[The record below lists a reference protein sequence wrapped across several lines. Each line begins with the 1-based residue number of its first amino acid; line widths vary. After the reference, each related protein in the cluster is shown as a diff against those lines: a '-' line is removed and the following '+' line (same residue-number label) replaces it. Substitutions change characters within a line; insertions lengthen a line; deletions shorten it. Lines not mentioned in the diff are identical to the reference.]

1 MSTSPYSEEFLQLLL
16 TNKRIIYKI
25 CHAYCNN
32 RNDHD
37 DLAQEI
43 AYQLWKS
50 KDNFNPDYVFTTWMY
65 RIALNVA
72 ISFYRKEKK
81 SPVKTVISDHLLE
94 IEEDRDDAHEKDSRI
109 NRLQQIINELKEL
122 ERALMILYLEEKSY
136 KEIAEILGITETN
149 VATRI
154 SRVKAQLKQKLSI

>member
-1 MSTSPYSEEFLQLLL
+1 MSNEHYSQEFLQLLL

-25 CHAYCNN
+25 CHAYCHN

-50 KDNFNPDYVFTTWMY
+50 KDSFNPDYVFTTWMY

-72 ISFYRKEKK
+72 ISYYRKEKK
-81 SPVKTVISDHLLE
+81 SPVRSEIQEHLLE
-94 IEEDRDDAHEKDSRI
+94 IEEPENDSDEREGQI
-109 NRLQQIINELKEL
+109 SYLQQLINELKEL
-122 ERALMILYLEEKSY
+122 DRALMILYLEEKSY

-149 VATRI
+149 VATKI
-154 SRVKAQLKQKLSI
+154 SRVKTQLKQKLST